1 MMATNGNSVSG
12 VSDKIKQIGR
22 MDLPGGGSIAVE
34 DGYAYVGHIDPPLGT
49 SIIDVRDLKHPR
61 LVAQLEVPEG
71 IHSHKVR
78 VSGNVMLVNYERFRT
93 KKESQGGLKVFD
105 ISDKTKPREIA
116 FFKAAARGVHRFT
129 FDGRYAYFS
138 PVMEGYLGN
147 IAMILDLKDPSRP
160 EEVGRWWMPGQWIG
174 GGESPTW
181 KGTDHRCHH
190 PIRRGNRLYV
200 SYWHGGFVIL
210 DISDMSKPKM
220 ISHLDWSPPYPCP
233 THTTLPMTENIMGR
247 DIMIVTDEEVG
258 EKLAPKPNAFLWVVD
273 ITEET
278 RPIPI
283 STFMVPYDGDSY
295 PGNRFGAHQPAEQVY
310 NNTLYVTWFAG
321 GLRALDF
328 SNPYSPK
335 EVGTYIPKPGKGQ
348 KVVQSND
355 VFRRDDG
362 LLFLMDRLDGLEILE
377 SQV

>member
-1 MMATNGNSVSG
+1 MATNGNSVAA
-12 VSDKIKQIGR
+12 VSDKIKQVGR
-22 MDLPGGGSIAVE
+22 MDLPGGGSIVVE
-34 DGYAYVGHIDPPLGT
+34 HGYAYVGHIDPPLGT
-49 SIIDVRDLKHPR
+49 SIIDVRDPKHPR
-61 LVAQLEVPEG
+61 LVDQLEVPEG

-78 VSGNVMLVNYERFRT
+78 VSGDVMLVNYERFKT
-93 KKESQGGLKVFD
+93 NKEPQGGLKVFD

-116 FFKAAARGVHRFT
+116 FFKAAAKGVHRFT

-138 PVMEGYLGN
+138 PVMEGYVGN
-147 IAMILDLKDPSRP
+147 IVMILDLKDPSQP
-160 EEVGRWWMPGQWIG
+160 EEVGRWWMPGQWTK
-174 GGESPTW
+174 GGETPTW

-190 PIRRGNRLYV
+190 PIRRGDRLYV

-210 DISDMSKPKM
+210 DISDISQPKM

-247 DIMIVTDEEVG
+247 DIMIVTDEEVR
-258 EKLAPKPNAFLWVVD
+258 EKLTPKPNAFLWVVD

-355 VFRRDDG
+355 VFQGEDG

-377 SQV
+377 SHV

>member
-1 MMATNGNSVSG
+1 MATNGNSVGS

-22 MDLPGGGSIAVE
+22 MDLPGGGSIVVE

-49 SIIDVRDLKHPR
+49 SIIDVRDPKHPSV
-61 LVAQLEVPEG
+61 VAQLEVPEG

-78 VSGNVMLVNYERFRT
+78 VSGDVMLVNYERFKT
-93 KKESQGGLKVFD
+93 NKEPQGGLKVFD

-116 FFKAAARGVHRFT
+116 FFKAAAKGVHRFT

-138 PVMEGYLGN
+138 PVMEGYVGN
-147 IAMILDLKDPSRP
+147 IVMILDLKDPSQP
-160 EEVGRWWMPGQWIG
+160 EEVGRWWMPGQWTG
-174 GGESPTW
+174 GGETPTW

-190 PIRRGNRLYV
+190 PIRRGDLLYV

-210 DISDMSKPKM
+210 DISDMSQPKM

-247 DIMIVTDEEVG
+247 DIMIVTDEEVR
-258 EKLAPKPNAFLWVVD
+258 EKLTPKPNAFLWVVD

-283 STFMVPYDGDSY
+283 STFMVPWDGDSY

-348 KVVQSND
+348 KAVQSND
-355 VFRRDDG
+355 VFHGEDG